1 MQAFSLA
8 ALAALVF
15 AGPALADPVHIPT
28 SSGEVILPTGREV
41 QSYDRMKY
49 AAARRDGDTLYLSGV
64 IVGRL
69 QGEGTDLEAFKTQAR
84 RAFGRIQATLEASGS
99 SFADVVMLNTFHVWT
114 GPNSDL
120 TRDQQFEAFEAVKD
134 EFMKPPHPAWTA
146 VGTSGLLSDGGIVE
160 IQLIAHVPHRDAA
173 ADPARDAPKDDATH

>member
-1 MQAFSLA
+1 MKAFTLAVLA
-8 ALAALVF
+8 AAVLVS
-15 AGPALADPVHIPT
+15 GPALAEPIRIPT

-69 QGEGTDLEAFKTQAR
+69 ANEDKDVTAFKTQCR
-84 RAFGRIQATLEASGS
+84 RAFDRIAATLEAAGA
-99 SFADVVMLNTFHVWT
+99 SFADVVMINTFHVWN

-134 EFMKPPHPAWTA
+134 EYMKPPHPAWTA

-160 IQLIAHVPHRDAA
+160 IQLIAHVPHKDAA
-173 ADPARDAPKDDATH
+173 PAAAGGGH